1 MPIIFYKKVTLCL
14 LLRVS
19 YYIGQN
25 KKRGVIMKKIIIE
38 KIFQVAITA
47 FAALLIDC
55 SSTAYRVMEGEITQL
70 SKSASYAITV
80 PNDYPD
86 ESKSGITTSLE
97 LQKVLA
103 GCGVNASLLNRFP
116 DYKSVNAETKEKYD
130 YIVEPTITYWEDNIA
145 TWSGKPDKL
154 LLVITIYNAKTS
166 EVMDTF
172 TIDAESSSIVFGDN
186 DPVDLIKEPASVH
199 YGKIIK

>member
-1 MPIIFYKKVTLCL
+1 
-14 LLRVS
+14 
-19 YYIGQN
+19 
-25 KKRGVIMKKIIIE
+25 MKKILAFLLAAYSM
-38 KIFQVAITA
+38 IFLACTT
-47 FAALLIDC
+47 
-55 SSTAYRVMEGEITQL
+55 SSFTVHESEPTTL
-70 SKSASYAITV
+70 SKTETFAITV

-116 DYKSVNAETKEKYD
+116 DYKSVTAETKEKYD
-130 YIVEPTITYWEDNIA
+130 YIVEPTINYWEDNIA

-154 LLVITIYNAKTS
+154 LLVITIYKTKTS

-172 TIDAESSSIVFGDN
+172 TIDAESSSIFFGDN
-186 DPVDLIKEPASVH
+186 DPVDLIKDPSSVH